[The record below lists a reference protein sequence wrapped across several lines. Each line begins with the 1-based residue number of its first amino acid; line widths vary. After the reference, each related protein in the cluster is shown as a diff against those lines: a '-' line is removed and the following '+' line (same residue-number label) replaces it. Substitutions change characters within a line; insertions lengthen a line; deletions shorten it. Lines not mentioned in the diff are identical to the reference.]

1 MNYKSKIKLMY
12 KAQDGRCFAVLDDRY
27 RLDGSSIVEGS
38 SFSNLISNVERAD
51 DKWITINGNHVRIS
65 DKGVVLFG
73 MGGAFNGKKLS
84 SIKKKRLAKLKNGT
98 KGVKNGGF
106 KDIKTSKGTISGNR
120 QYELAKMLARGE
132 IKSVNKELGVSMFK
146 QTPEEKKMID
156 AIKAKAELLKSKKPK
171 SINKKPEIKTEDI
184 EKAKRVSE
192 KSRREEQRRCNNI
205 ASDCNVDMGKAKE
218 WHDVVNMYAANAYK
232 DIRDA
237 QMGKNKDAKAIK
249 QGQEIE
255 QFIAN
260 APKYNGKIYRGIS
273 VDGATLAKLKEKGAD
288 VDMYGTSSWS
298 SDANVADMFSGNNRA
313 GGADNRVILVA
324 NKLSKAVSI
333 DKYLEE
339 ATESEVL
346 VSKDVKCKSAGYK
359 EKNGIT
365 YIYVNE

>member
-84 SIKKKRLAKLKNGT
+84 SIKKKRLTKLKNGA

-106 KDIKTSKGTISGNR
+106 KDVNTSKCTISGSQ
-120 QYELAKMLARGE
+120 QYELAKKLAKGE
-132 IKSVNKELGVSMFK
+132 IKSVNKELGISMFK

-156 AIKAKAELLKSKKPK
+156 AIKAKAESLKSRKPK
-171 SINKKPEIKTEDI
+171 PTNRKPDVKAEDI
-184 EKAKRVSE
+184 EKAKHISE
-192 KSRREEQRRCNNI
+192 KAKQAEQRRCNNI
-205 ASDCNVDMGKAKE
+205 ASDCNVDAKKAKE
-218 WHDVVNMYAANAYK
+218 WHDAVNMYAANAYK

-255 QFIAN
+255 KFIDN
-260 APKYNGKIYRGIS
+260 APKYKGKIYRGIS
-273 VDGATLAKLKEKGAD
+273 VDNTTLARLKEKGAD

-298 SDANVADMFSGNNRA
+298 NDAKVADLFSGNNRT
-313 GGADNRVILVA
+313 GNTNNRVILVA
-324 NKLSKAVSI
+324 NNLSKAVAI

-339 ATESEVL
+339 SVESEVL

-359 EKNGIT
+359 EENGVT
-365 YIYVNE
+365 YIYVEE